1 MVDQYFRK
9 IEDVENDIEN
19 AMQISSILLKLKGY
33 DEKLSDLE
41 KIDTNEGNI
50 SSNLEKINDNENSIS
65 NNLEK
70 IDNFTQYI
78 LKSAKDFERTYNID
92 KQIFRFNKD
101 KHFYTI
107 FEKEIEYEFI
117 KNSLLFVKNN
127 TYYKYD
133 NLSNDYHRLQ
143 HEYNIYDN
151 EDDLIHKY
159 LFNKDIY
166 YDENLDSI
174 LLTTEDFCICFKQNY
189 KKIKLNLQLHRHN
202 RHGVGNINLE
212 IDGDNESYINIDYID
227 KHNEENK
234 NDILS
239 NTGRIS
245 TNEANIS
252 SNLGKINKN
261 TSSISSNL
269 GKINANTSS
278 ISSNLG
284 KINTNTSS
292 ISSNKDDIIALQNS
306 NVKAFY
312 NLDKIFIHDI
322 DNAHQTVNKD
332 NHFHIFE
339 KEITHNFIKNSYL
352 EIALKVLSEIS
363 NYVLIGYFQ
372 ILCNFCDQDDNLF
385 YTISLSTAMG
395 SINKQS
401 TIKSVFIVP
410 INENMTK
417 IKIDF
422 FIAPKPTQQNKTAK
436 FIIKDINSNK
446 IYVKYFQKT
455 EEMSIKN
462 IQDSLNNVNSIST
475 RVDNLEKS
483 LYLKNL
489 FNTLYH
495 DNDIKVSHIFF
506 EKTYTLNARKN
517 DFLEIYFKLLLKYDN
532 ISNAKY
538 VTSNFISY
546 DMSNGQELYSISYA
560 NNDYIGVANIDILLN
575 NAFSFNFDND
585 VEKLKIAITFSWTR
599 SNLNIIYKSINTNRL
614 IIKHYGD

>member
-1 MVDQYFRK
+1 MVDRYYRK

-33 DEKLSDLE
+33 DEKLSDLG

-78 LKSAKDFERTYNID
+78 LKSAKDFEQTYNID

-107 FEKEIEYEFI
+107 FEREIEYEFI

-143 HEYNIYDN
+143 HEYNIYDDKDN
-151 EDDLIHKY
+151 LIHEY

-202 RHGVGNINLE
+202 RHGIGNINLE
-212 IDGDNESYINIDYID
+212 IDDDNENYINIDYID

-239 NTGRIS
+239 NTG
-245 TNEANIS
+245 
-252 SNLGKINKN
+252 KIN
-261 TSSISSNL
+261 T
-269 GKINANTSS
+269 NTSS

-292 ISSNKDDIIALQNS
+292 ISSNKDDIIALQNT

-312 NLDKIFIHDI
+312 NLDKIFIYDI
-322 DNAHQTVNKD
+322 DNAHQTVTKD
-332 NHFHIFE
+332 KHFHIFE
-339 KEITHNFIKNSYL
+339 KEITHNFTKNSYF
-352 EIALKVLSEIS
+352 EIILKVLTEIS

-395 SINKQS
+395 SINKPS

-410 INENMTK
+410 INENMSK

-422 FIAPKPTQQNKTAK
+422 FIAPKPTQQNRTAK
-436 FIIKDINSNK
+436 FIIRDINSNK
-446 IYVKYFQKT
+446 IYVKYFHKT
-455 EEMSIKN
+455 EEMSIKSIEN
-462 IQDSLNNVNSIST
+462 SLNNVNSIST
-475 RVDNLEKS
+475 RIDNLEKS

-495 DNDIKVSHIFF
+495 DNDIKVSDIFF
-506 EKTYTLNARKN
+506 EKTYVLNAKKN

-532 ISNAKY
+532 ISEAKY
-538 VTSNFISY
+538 VTTNFILY
-546 DMSNGQELYSISYA
+546 DMSNGQELHSVSY
-560 NNDYIGVANIDILLN
+560 NNSDYIGVANIDILLN
-575 NAFSFNFDND
+575 NAFYFNFDND
-585 VEKLKIAITFSWTR
+585 VNKLKIAITFSMTR
-599 SNLNIIYKSINTNRL
+599 KGLNITYSSINTNRL
-614 IIKHYGD
+614 IIKHYGN